1 MPSLDYE
8 RRQSTGGSIT
18 RWLANS
24 RPAVFTA
31 YAMATSFATY
41 FCMYAFRKPFSA
53 AEYHGLKFLG
63 TGIEL
68 KTAFV
73 IGQIVG
79 YALSKYLGI
88 KVCPEVSRARRPVM
102 LVGLIACAQLSLLLF
117 AVLPNNLKV
126 LAIFFN
132 GLPLGMVW
140 GLVVWYLEG
149 RQKSELLLAALSCSF
164 IVASGEVKDVGR
176 ALMRHGVGE
185 FWMPFVTGI
194 VFLPLFLLSTWLL
207 DQLPGPTREDEAA
220 RVAREPMHAAA
231 RASFVRRFLGGLIP
245 LLLVYF
251 FLTAYRD
258 FRDNFGA
265 ELFDQLGY
273 GGQKAIFTK
282 SELPVAFGVMICLAA
297 LNLVKD
303 NRRGLLAAFG
313 LMAAG
318 LLIMGVATLLLDMR
332 LISGLSWMILIGFG
346 SYLAYVPYGSVLF
359 DRMIASTRFAGT
371 AVFAI
376 YLADAIGYTGSVGVQ
391 LLKDLGD
398 PTATRLAF
406 FRTFTYLLSAFGAAI
421 LLAAAAYFA
430 VKSTRDA
437 SRPRPASLAAATV
450 VQAAE

>member
-1 MPSLDYE
+1 MDG
-8 RRQSTGGSIT
+8 RIT
-18 RWLANS
+18 RWLASS

-53 AEYHGLKFLG
+53 AEYQGLKFLG

-79 YALSKYLGI
+79 YAFSKYVGI

-102 LVGLIACAQLSLLLF
+102 LIGLILCAQLSLLLF
-117 AVLPNNLKV
+117 AILPNNLKV

-185 FWMPFVTGI
+185 FWMPFVTGM
-194 VFLPLFLLSTWLL
+194 VFLPLFLLATWLL

-220 RVAREPMHAAA
+220 RVVREPMSAAA
-231 RASFVRRFLGGLIP
+231 RASFVRRFLGGLVP
-245 LLLVYF
+245 LLMVYF

-273 GGQKAIFTK
+273 AGQKAIFTK

-313 LMAAG
+313 LMIAG
-318 LLIMGVATLLLDMR
+318 LLMMGFATILLDVG
-332 LISGLSWMILIGFG
+332 LIGGLAWMILVGFG
-346 SYLAYVPYGSVLF
+346 AYLAYVPFGSVLF
-359 DRMIASTRFAGT
+359 DRMIASTRFPGT

-376 YLADAIGYTGSVGVQ
+376 YLADAIGYTGSVGMQ

-406 FRTFTYLLSAFGAAI
+406 LRTFTYLMSFAGAAV
-421 LLAAAAYFA
+421 LLAGAAYFA
-430 VKSTRDA
+430 RA
-437 SRPRPASLAAATV
+437 GRSLAAPRESHTLDPAGLV
-450 VQAAE
+450 EISD